1 MERTFETTYTQDYIH
16 QLENR
21 QLALQRKIDA
31 NLPGSCFSPPL
42 QSTVPV
48 IANDK
53 SRFTV
58 DFESEVKSKD
68 FTRCDANRFVKN
80 LAKTHPELYADIAAD
95 QPWKERAGN
104 SSPKSS
110 YQLDYDRL
118 PECVPCPIN
127 SLAESDRWP
136 DWKYFQR
143 DCNSDPLCNS
153 VSGPKGTPCSC
164 QLCPPELQAEESK
177 IKLGRYGCV
186 YSISNIPK
194 SYIIS
199 SHWPDR
205 DWQRY
210 ATNRTEY
217 RDNVGRIGGILQRE
231 NVHDHSRCAPQQNCR
246 HKFFL

>member
-1 MERTFETTYTQDYIH
+1 MKRTFETTYTQDYRH

-31 NLPGSCFSPPL
+31 NLPGSCFSAPL
-42 QSTVPV
+42 QCTVPV
-48 IANDK
+48 VADDE
-53 SRFTV
+53 SRKNV
-58 DFESEVKSKD
+58 NFESEVKRKE

-80 LAKTHPELYADIAAD
+80 LAKTHPELYADIETNR
-95 QPWKERAGN
+95 PWKERTGN

-118 PECVPCPIN
+118 TENVPCPIS
-127 SLAESDRWP
+127 SLEESDRWP

-143 DCNSDPLCNS
+143 DCNGNLLCNS
-153 VSGPKGTPCSC
+153 VSC
-164 QLCPPELQAEESK
+164 QLCSPELQGEDSK
-177 IKLGRYGCV
+177 MTPKYGCV

-194 SYIIS
+194 SYVVS

-210 ATNRTEY
+210 ATNSTEY
-217 RDNVGRIGGILQRE
+217 RDNVGRIGGVLQRE
-231 NVHDHSRCAPQQNCR
+231 NVHDHSRCTPQRNCR
-246 HKFFL
+246 HRFFL